1 MKTFPIT
8 RDFGET
14 QIGTITLNDDVVL
27 MGDECLAWE
36 ATYTDPETGE
46 TRDHARLLSVSII
59 KTKNVLTKK
68 ETYGMEPSEIKI
80 EMK

>member
-27 MGDECLAWE
+27 MGDECLA
-36 ATYTDPETGE
+36 YTDPETGE